1 MFIRLLGHARSNVV
15 AYLALVLAGLA
26 LAGGAYAALSLPA
39 GSVGARQIRNHS
51 IGPVKLDPRAI
62 GGSVRHWARVDA
74 TGTIVAAS
82 GRAKLTAGA
91 PSEGAYLITWSDTF
105 SDRCAAI
112 ATVLGPVA
120 GLGASPGFANARV
133 TGAHPTGVFVST
145 YGTDGRQAPAPFSV
159 VVIC

>member
-62 GGSVRHWARVDA
+62 GGFVRHWARVDA
-74 TGTIVAAS
+74 TGTIVAS
-82 GRAKLTAGA
+82 SSRANDNAGTSQIVLIAQEVQLNATAGA
-91 PSEGAYLITWSDTF
+91 TIPLTAPAATA
-105 SDRCAAI
+105 AAI
-112 ATVLGPVA
+112 IAALKSVA
-120 GLGASPGFANARV
+120 IFK
-133 TGAHPTGVFVST
+133 
-145 YGTDGRQAPAPFSV
+145 
-159 VVIC
+159 